1 MIYNTLKEAYVGHLS
16 KEETIE
22 VAQFAAEMQRAY
34 STNDMLKVAQMLN
47 EVCAQ
52 IQDFDT
58 LEKIANLSL
67 HCQNHGQEKVAFA
80 GAMLNAA
87 LVGLTAAPY
96 VREGIER
103 RQNPKDFDAS
113 IKAVYNSRPDFFT
126 PDKYDL
132 TMRYFNTLTS
142 FAPDVAKNPMFT
154 ANVLDR
160 YHRMGP
166 ALMDMNVIKELTT
179 TQSSITDSR
188 AKSKSTLDPK
198 QDIMLLMRKPPAKN
212 TGSKR

>member
-1 MIYNTLKEAYVGHLS
+1 MIYNALKSAYVGELS
-16 KEETIE
+16 QEETAEIT
-22 VAQFAAEMQRAY
+22 QFATELQKAY
-34 STNDMLKVAQMLN
+34 KTDDMLKVAQMLN
-47 EVCAQ
+47 EVCAE

-67 HCQNHGQEKVAFA
+67 HYQNHGQEKVAFA

-96 VREGIER
+96 VREGVQR
-103 RQNPKDFDAS
+103 RRDPKDFDSS
-113 IKAVYNSRPDFFT
+113 IKSVYNARPDFFT

-132 TMRYFNTLTS
+132 TMRYFNTLVS
-142 FAPDVAKNPMFT
+142 FAPDVAKNPMFA

-179 TQSSITDSR
+179 TQASITDSK
-188 AKSKSTLDPK
+188 AKTKSTLDPK
-198 QDIMLLMRKPPAKN
+198 QDVMLLMRKPQAKN